1 LLIFLLI
8 VFFDLQCGCRM
19 LYKFPKFF
27 EGRYQAVELMQSSGT
42 DLDISRILAVVR
54 HFQFESID
62 LEVCRLS
69 QSILLILILHLS
81 GDVARCAAG
90 GFHAGSPAYHKHAQS
105 NAIDSV
111 HWSHKDW
118 TYYYDGQQNVKGS
131 CFDSDSVRPSCSC
144 ATTENRNSEGGL
156 HSNCFPLEHQHEN

>member
-1 LLIFLLI
+1 MFL
-8 VFFDLQCGCRM
+8 DLQCGCRM
-19 LYKFPKFF
+19 LHKSPKIF

-42 DLDISRILAVVR
+42 DLDISRILAVVL
-54 HFQFESID
+54 HFQFVSID
-62 LEVCRLS
+62 LEVCRFS
-69 QSILLILILHLS
+69 QSSTLLILLIPILLHLS

-131 CFDSDSVRPSCSC
+131 CFDSDSVRPSCSY
-144 ATTENRNSEGGL
+144 ATTEIRNSEGGL
-156 HSNCFPLEHQHEN
+156 HSNCFPLSSSA